1 MSKKEENTML
11 GERIR
16 DLRKKF
22 GYSQQQLANK
32 MHLTQGA
39 ISQWENNITVPAAD
53 QLLSLSQVFGITVDE
68 LLKQEEIVSQ
78 NPWDVE
84 AAFSDPDYESI
95 RIMARGMKKMSPE
108 NRQKLLDV
116 AMTLFEQDFDEQGN
130 KKK

>member
-1 MSKKEENTML
+1 ML

-32 MHLTQGA
+32 MHLTRGA

-78 NPWDVE
+78 DPWDVE
-84 AAFSDPDYESI
+84 AAFSDPDDDSI
-95 RIMARGMKKMSPE
+95 RIMARGMGRMSPE

-116 AMTLFEQDFDEQGN
+116 ARTLFKEDFDEKGN
-130 KKK
+130 KK

>member
-1 MSKKEENTML
+1 ML

-68 LLKQEEIVSQ
+68 LLKQEQIVSQ
-78 NPWDVE
+78 DPWDVE
-84 AAFSDPDYESI
+84 AAFSDPDDDSI
-95 RIMARGMKKMSPE
+95 RIMARGMGRMSPE

-116 AMTLFEQDFDEQGN
+116 ARTLFAEDFDEKGN
-130 KKK
+130 KK

>member
-1 MSKKEENTML
+1 ML

-78 NPWDVE
+78 DPWDVE
-84 AAFSDPDYESI
+84 AAFSDPDDDSI
-95 RIMARGMKKMSPE
+95 RIMARGMGRMSPE

-116 AMTLFEQDFDEQGN
+116 ARTLFKEDFDEKGN
-130 KKK
+130 KK